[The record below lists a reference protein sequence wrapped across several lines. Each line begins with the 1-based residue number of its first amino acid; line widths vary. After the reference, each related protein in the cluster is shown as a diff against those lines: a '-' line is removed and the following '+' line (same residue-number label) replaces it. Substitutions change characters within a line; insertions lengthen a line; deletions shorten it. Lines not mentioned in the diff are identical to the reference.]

1 MPYTT
6 GLGFVASPERKRIM
20 RLLRDRPSSGLF
32 QLGDY
37 PFRAGLRTM
46 VTGVRHA
53 DLFDTI
59 PEHEVDLITS
69 GPAVGQLFP
78 DHPLQEVRG
87 ITEREVAAS
96 SLKGFNHLIR
106 FSSYVATMGN
116 LIEGEP
122 PGLLE
127 ISLLKTIA
135 GLEPRLCRYEAYASH
150 FQPIKQHMAGA
161 AIGLLEDSLASARKP
176 ADNFEIHRLLCE
188 IRPAL
193 PSLSA
198 KLRARFELVAAA
210 ILERLEKDRLELYV
224 RPDNPIAARLVQGK
238 RLNAAGAWAAW
249 ERQITDIR
257 YADSAGFE
265 RVNTLAFYRQ
275 AVDDLERIP
284 FRRSYAIEL
293 YRVMLSLARGMRGGN
308 HAPGGEASRQQEI
321 ERLASYGMRLFRWM
335 DEAWGHENLEIE
347 ILAGFSMTIRGGKAD
362 RDSLDRILGL
372 ITHRLLNSQ
381 LPDGSWGTDAR
392 PEDVEDWQEDYLHNM
407 FRTTGACLDAMPERQ
422 GERLNAKTVT
432 PGL

>member
-53 DLFDTI
+53 ELFDTI
-59 PEHEVDLITS
+59 PEHEVDTTP
-69 GPAVGQLFP
+69 GGAAAPVQLFP
-78 DHPLQEVRG
+78 DHPLQEARAITRRDLSESSVRG
-87 ITEREVAAS
+87 
-96 SLKGFNHLIR
+96 LNHLIR
-106 FSSYVATMGN
+106 FSSYVATMGS

-127 ISLLKTIA
+127 MSLLKTIA
-135 GLEPRLCRYEAYASH
+135 GLEPVLDRHEAYAAH
-150 FQPIKQHMAGA
+150 FQPVKQHMAGA

-176 ADNFEIHRLLCE
+176 ADNFEIYRQLYE

-198 KLRARFELVAAA
+198 ELRARFELVTAAA
-210 ILERLEKDRLELYV
+210 LERLEKDRVEQYV
-224 RPDNPIAARLVQGK
+224 RTDNPIAARLVQGK

-249 ERQITDIR
+249 ERQTTDTR
-257 YADSAGFE
+257 YAAAAGFE
-265 RVNTLAFYRQ
+265 RVNTVAFYRR
-275 AVDDLERIP
+275 AIDDLEKIP
-284 FRRSYAIEL
+284 FRRSYAVEL
-293 YRVMLSLARGMRGGN
+293 YRVMLGLARGMSGVN
-308 HAPGGEASRQQEI
+308 QAPGRQEI
-321 ERLASYGMRLFRWM
+321 ERLAAYGMRLFEWM
-335 DEAWGHENLEIE
+335 DGAWGYEGLEIE
-347 ILAGFSMTIRGGKAD
+347 MLAGFSVTIREGKAD
-362 RDSLDRILGL
+362 GDRRDRISGL
-372 ITHRLLNSQ
+372 ITHTLLNSQ
-381 LPDGSWGTDAR
+381 LPDGSWGTDAL
-392 PEDVEDWQEDYLHNM
+392 PEDVEDWQEDYLHKM
-407 FRTTGACLDAMPERQ
+407 FRITGACLDAMPETQ

-432 PGL
+432 PGLK